1 MKNTMAQWSGR
12 LARAIIFIALVVWLA
27 QRLDVTTL
35 REVGREALRHPL
47 WIGAGVF
54 CMLLTSLAAALRW
67 YGLLRVQG
75 VALSAGRVMRIFFI
89 GQFFNSFMLG
99 ACGGDMA
106 RIYYVLR
113 GTTGRR
119 TEAVTTVLIDRGIG
133 VYIQI
138 LLGCLLILIH
148 GTLFR
153 AHATLQTAAVLM
165 LICGAGAAFA
175 LAALLWKNLFEH
187 FAFFRRLEQANPLG
201 ARFRRA
207 YEELFRYRQ
216 RPRALTAAIFFSILN
231 LLFQVLAAA
240 SLGRGLGIQ
249 AAFGDYFVFLPIIS
263 VLTAIPLTPGS
274 FGVREGLFV
283 LLFQNVGV
291 NAHHAVLLSL
301 LFYATTL
308 VWSLVG
314 GFVFLGHSAGAG
326 FSWREELA
334 RIRRSGD
341 AANNDS
347 TPAA

>member
-1 MKNTMAQWSGR
+1 MAKWVGR
-12 LARAIIFIALVVWLA
+12 LARILIFVALVTWLA
-27 QRLDVTTL
+27 QRLDVATL
-35 REVGREALRHPL
+35 REVGRGAIRHPL
-47 WIGAGVF
+47 WIGGGVF

-75 VALSAGRVMRIFFI
+75 VALPAGRVMRIFFI

-113 GTTGRR
+113 GTTVRR
-119 TEAVTTVLIDRGIG
+119 TETATTVLIDRGIG
-133 VYIQI
+133 IYVQI
-138 LLGCLLILIH
+138 LLGCLLILMNWS
-148 GTLFR
+148 LFH
-153 AHATLQTAAVLM
+153 AHAMLQTAALLM
-165 LICGAGAAFA
+165 FACGTGAALA

-187 FAFFRRLEQANPLG
+187 FAFFRRIEQATPLG

-216 RPRALTAAIFFSILN
+216 RPRALTLAIFFSLLN

-240 SLGRGLGIQ
+240 SLGRGLGIP
-249 AAFGDYFVFLPIIS
+249 AAFGDYLVFLPIIS

-283 LLFQNVGV
+283 VLFQAVGV

-341 AANNDS
+341 EANHGSAAAS
-347 TPAA
+347 